1 MLSNHFCS
9 FEIQNAKCF
18 LVFWFLS
25 CVLGLDSCIIASEL
39 CFDLDGRHYV
49 VWFMCVDSE
58 GWRCQ
63 HRNAQQIHI
72 IDEKEKKVQ
81 KNERKNYMIG
91 KELLDA
97 TLHMQRSKEIL
108 TT

>member
-1 MLSNHFCS
+1 MVGIML
-9 FEIQNAKCF
+9 E
-18 LVFWFLS
+18 WY
-25 CVLGLDSCIIASEL
+25 
-39 CFDLDGRHYV
+39 YV
-49 VWFMCVDSE
+49 VWFMCVDNE
-58 GWRCQ
+58 GWRRQ

-97 TLHMQRSKEIL
+97 TLQRSKEIL